1 MDYSKFALQFSRVIN
16 AFSAYISV
24 CFLVDPEGSVIYP
37 SEDYSR
43 FGSGIGVLLCALFSV
58 WLFRFAAKVEG
69 SRSWIDCLII
79 FFAILIALDE
89 YTTLFS

>member
-1 MDYSKFALQFSRVIN
+1 MDYTKFALQFSRVIN

-37 SEDYSR
+37 SEDFSR
-43 FGSGIGVLLCALFSV
+43 VGAFLCVLIFALASA
-58 WLFRFAAKVEG
+58 WLFRFAARIEG
-69 SRSWIDCLII
+69 SRRWIDCLLIL
-79 FFAILIALDE
+79 FAILFALEE

>member
-1 MDYSKFALQFSRVIN
+1 MDYSKFALQFSRALN

-24 CFLVDPEGSVIYP
+24 SFLVDTEGSVFYP

-43 FGSGIGVLLCALFSV
+43 LGSGIVVLFFALCSV

-69 SRSWIDCLII
+69 SRRWIDCLVIL
-79 FFAILIALDE
+79 FAILIALDE